1 MYLIEE
7 SVNDEPIEPLNV
19 GQEITG
25 EDIKGG
31 VSFHKSAET
40 NDTLE
45 KARKN
50 DKPDADEN
58 EMHKGKQ

>member
-7 SVNDEPIEPLNV
+7 SVNHEPIEPLNV

-31 VSFHKSAET
+31 VSFHKS
-40 NDTLE
+40 
-45 KARKN
+45 
-50 DKPDADEN
+50 DADEN
-58 EMHKGKQ
+58 EMHKPDANENEMHKGKQ